1 MIKIRAEIKEIESK
15 KRKQKKSMNPRAGS
29 LKR

>member
-1 MIKIRAEIKEIESK
+1 MIKIRAEINEIKTK
-15 KRKQKKSMNPRAGS
+15 KNKIEKINKTVGS